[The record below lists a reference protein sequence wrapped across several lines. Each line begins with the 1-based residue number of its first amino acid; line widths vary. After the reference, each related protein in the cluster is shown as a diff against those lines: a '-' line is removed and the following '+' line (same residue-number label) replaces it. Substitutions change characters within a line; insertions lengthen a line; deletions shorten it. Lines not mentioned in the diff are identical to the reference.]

1 MKSVE
6 GFRNQLEE
14 IVGSAFVLILAGA
27 GIFLSVRLRFFPL
40 VHCKAVWRETFGR
53 LFHRA
58 DKAGKGSV
66 SPFQATATAL
76 AGTLGTGNIVGVA
89 TALVSGGPGAVVWM
103 GISSFFSM
111 ALKFAEI
118 VLAVEYRTK
127 DANGHWVGGP
137 MYYLQNGVRSPLLA
151 AVFSVLCASASFGI
165 GNLAQSNAAAGA
177 MKAAFGIPLPVTGAV
192 TVLFVGLTFCGG
204 LSWIGKVTERVV
216 PVMAGIYL
224 LASAAVL
231 LFSAE
236 KLPGIFVRMFREAFS
251 LQAASGGILGFLIGR
266 PVQVGVARGVFSNEA
281 GMGSAPIVHGAAETD
296 SSVRQGF
303 WGVVEVFLDT
313 TLMCTVTALVIL
325 SAGDL
330 AGELRGA
337 ALTASAFERVL
348 GRGAAGF
355 VSVSIFAFAAASILG
370 WSYYGE
376 KAVAYLTTSVKAL
389 RIYRVAY
396 LLAVFVG
403 AMLSLEA
410 VWAISD
416 LLNLLMAIPNVAAVL
431 LLQTVVVEK
440 ERNYFKLHKN

>member
-27 GIFLSVRLRFFPL
+27 GIFLSIRLRFFPL

-137 MYYLQNGVRSPLLA
+137 MYYLQDGVRSPLLA

-165 GNLAQSNAAAGA
+165 GNLAQSNAAA
-177 MKAAFGIPLPVTGAV
+177 
-192 TVLFVGLTFCGG
+192 
-204 LSWIGKVTERVV
+204 
-216 PVMAGIYL
+216 
-224 LASAAVL
+224 
-231 LFSAE
+231 
-236 KLPGIFVRMFREAFS
+236 
-251 LQAASGGILGFLIGR
+251 
-266 PVQVGVARGVFSNEA
+266 
-281 GMGSAPIVHGAAETD
+281 
-296 SSVRQGF
+296 
-303 WGVVEVFLDT
+303 
-313 TLMCTVTALVIL
+313 
-325 SAGDL
+325 
-330 AGELRGA
+330 
-337 ALTASAFERVL
+337 
-348 GRGAAGF
+348 
-355 VSVSIFAFAAASILG
+355 
-370 WSYYGE
+370 
-376 KAVAYLTTSVKAL
+376 
-389 RIYRVAY
+389 
-396 LLAVFVG
+396 
-403 AMLSLEA
+403 
-410 VWAISD
+410 
-416 LLNLLMAIPNVAAVL
+416 
-431 LLQTVVVEK
+431 
-440 ERNYFKLHKN
+440 